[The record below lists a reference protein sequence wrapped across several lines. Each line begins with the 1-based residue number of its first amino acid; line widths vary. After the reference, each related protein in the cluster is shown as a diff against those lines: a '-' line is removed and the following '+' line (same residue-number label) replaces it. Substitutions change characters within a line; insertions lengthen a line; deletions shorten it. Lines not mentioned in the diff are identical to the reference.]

1 MRRSP
6 FSYYF
11 TQKWR
16 GFFTRTLFISNN
28 FVDIKNMHKNPRLFG
43 LKAHI
48 LKNGFERNLF
58 SVKSIVLYENYVSI
72 PLHDFASKSSEAAA
86 SFFKMHHPV
95 LRIWHKKNLL
105 LPHTLKRLMEAA
117 ACCNIAKHRRFIPA
131 KPKGYECHEN
141 CCFKTTPLQNIP
153 KFRKENKKA
162 RTSDLSWKL
171 TSFFPKFKVRRIC
184 L

>member
-1 MRRSP
+1 MAFLKSRS
-6 FSYYF
+6 
-11 TQKWR
+11 
-16 GFFTRTLFISNN
+16 
-28 FVDIKNMHKNPRLFG
+28 
-43 LKAHI
+43 
-48 LKNGFERNLF
+48 LKNILEKRHLTILP
-58 SVKSIVLYENYVSI
+58 SVSKTVEFVTKIARFAHGKCIFQWKYEKNYVSI

-141 CCFKTTPLQNIP
+141 CCFTTTTTPTQNIP